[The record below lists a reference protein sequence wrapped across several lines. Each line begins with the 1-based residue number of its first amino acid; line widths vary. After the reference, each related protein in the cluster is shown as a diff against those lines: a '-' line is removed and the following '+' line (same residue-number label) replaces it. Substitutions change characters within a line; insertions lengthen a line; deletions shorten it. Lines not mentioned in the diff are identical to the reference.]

1 MKTHVTRVCMS
12 KSVKG
17 HAGEALHAG
26 LIQVLMTINGAIPFM
41 PYTAI
46 GPFVAGLLDTL
57 VRCRSSDPR
66 LVY

>member
-1 MKTHVTRVCMS
+1 MS